1 MAKNNYA
8 KVLRQAQKVTS
19 TRYAEIRSQID
30 CDAALIAANEVLQ
43 LGPGRAKAFAEAMI
57 NAANEIALMF
67 VEDGKDDAT
76 LEYSKV
82 TLDRRIK
89 EIVGEEN
96 FQPWDERYGRIYD
109 RKR

>member
-57 NAANEIALMF
+57 NAANEIAQMF
-67 VEDGKDDAT
+67 VEDGIADAT

-89 EIVGEEN
+89 EIVGEES
-96 FQPWDERYGRIYD
+96 FQPWDVRYGRIYD